1 MLRKN
6 RKIEL
11 LANVP
16 LFAGLSKR
24 ELGDVALVA
33 DELDVP
39 SGKTIIREGERGR
52 EFIVIE
58 SGTVD
63 VVRQGRAVRQL
74 GAGDWVGEIALIA
87 DISRTATVTTT
98 SDTRILVITDRAF
111 AKLVRDV
118 PSITYKV
125 LRSVGER
132 LAADER

>member
-24 ELGDVALVA
+24 ELGDIASVT

-39 SGKTIIREGERGR
+39 AGKTLMREGERGR
-52 EFIVIE
+52 EFLVIE

-63 VVRQGRAVRQL
+63 VTREGRVVRQL
-74 GAGDWVGEIALIA
+74 GPGDWVGEIALIA
-87 DISRTATVTTT
+87 DIPRTATVTTT
-98 SDTRILVITDRAF
+98 SDARLLVLTDRAF

-125 LRSVGER
+125 LRSVGDR
-132 LAADER
+132 LAADQA